1 METKERVW
9 TDKLADRP
17 LASSPFTEEL
27 KMKIRERLDHKP
39 KQSRRRLTRLAA
51 SLAGAAA
58 VAGCLALL
66 LPLHGEHPP
75 DRAAPHEA
83 RHAYEANGKVLLEAF
98 PDPEL
103 KAGSP
108 YGYLFRFTADMEELM
123 GKRLAIEAVHLAS
136 GQRVTAVRPFT
147 VTEPSSGYAGLE
159 RFTARFALPLPG
171 AWRYEATLDG
181 RFYADIVLHAGEPS
195 WEPSPEFAAGGYSLT
210 GVEGKVGILS
220 PGFVAGQTNKYMWS
234 LWGADDE
241 LQGEL
246 VVKAVKRGDTEMVT
260 LFEGIE
266 LSGANSAL
274 NLPSSL
280 TLPEPGMWR
289 LLPFVD
295 GVLFDSIVVE
305 AKQQA
310 AP

>member
-1 METKERVW
+1 METNEREW
-9 TDKLADRP
+9 TDRLADRP
-17 LASSPFTEEL
+17 LALSPFTEEL
-27 KMKIRERLDHKP
+27 KMKIRERLDPKP
-39 KQSRRRLTRLAA
+39 KRSRRRLPRLAA
-51 SLAGAAA
+51 TLAGAAA

-66 LPLHGEHPP
+66 LLPLPLNGE
-75 DRAAPHEA
+75 RAAPHA
-83 RHAYEANGKVLLEAF
+83 VRPAYEANGKVLLEAF

-108 YGYLFRFTADMEELM
+108 FGYLFRFTADMEELK

-136 GQRVTAVRPFT
+136 GQRVAAVRPFV

-195 WEPSPEFAAGGYSLT
+195 WEPSPEFAAGGYNLT

-220 PGFVAGQTNKYMWS
+220 PGFVAGQANKYMWS
-234 LWGADDE
+234 LWGADEE

-246 VVKAVKRGDTEMVT
+246 VVKAVKRGETEMVT
-260 LFEGIE
+260 LFEGIR

-274 NLPSSL
+274 KIPSSL

-305 AKQQA
+305 AKQK
-310 AP
+310 PSP